1 MLEERFDTTID
12 EPAFASA
19 RTIGDLEALVR
30 QAASAPSAMTRA
42 PEGGPAERPE
52 RITFPAWNRGR
63 LARAVR
69 RVNLA
74 VWLLPLA
81 RVFAWIHVEGL
92 DHLQAVKG
100 PVIFAANHQSH
111 MDTPVI
117 LAALPRRWR
126 YLVAP
131 AMAKEFFEP
140 HFHPERHTTRQ
151 VLTIRPT
158 YYLAALLF
166 NAFPLPRR
174 EAGARDTLRYIGEL
188 VSAGL
193 SS

>member
-74 VWLLPLA
+74 VWLLP
-81 RVFAWIHVEGL
+81 R
-92 DHLQAVKG
+92 
-100 PVIFAANHQSH
+100 
-111 MDTPVI
+111 
-117 LAALPRRWR
+117 AALPSRTAHDAASSDDPPDLLSRGP
-126 YLVAP
+126 LVQ
-131 AMAKEFFEP
+131 
-140 HFHPERHTTRQ
+140 R
-151 VLTIRPT
+151 
-158 YYLAALLF
+158 
-166 NAFPLPRR
+166 
-174 EAGARDTLRYIGEL
+174 
-188 VSAGL
+188 VSAATARGWCQGHASLHWGACQCGPVDPDL
-193 SS
+193 SRRNAD